1 MVSSM
6 DPNGSPPSNA
16 RLADYHKNPAYERRV
31 VIFYDVLGWRNHIL
45 AAGDDV
51 AKIGKLRR
59 LILQHARNLP
69 LRGNLDIKVS
79 TFSDN
84 IVVSQSFDL
93 IKTPM
98 LIQLMAIIQ
107 AGAAVSGFLI
117 RGGITIGDI
126 IHDEECVF
134 GPGLNRAYE
143 LESKIARFPRF
154 VLDQQVEGGFG
165 DIGDLAVVEDGIRF
179 LDPFR
184 LAFMDFLTGDR
195 KKLSSELLV
204 GAGLPDPPNKIKGMR
219 RDHLLGAIL
228 AKLEPQIRGP
238 IGDKE
243 WEKLA
248 WLYDRIAVQLG
259 VARAAS
265 YPRIRPTE

>member
-1 MVSSM
+1 
-6 DPNGSPPSNA
+6 
-16 RLADYHKNPAYERRV
+16 
-31 VIFYDVLGWRNHIL
+31 LGWQNHIL
-45 AAGDDV
+45 AAGDH
-51 AKIGKLRR
+51 AEKIGKLRR

-69 LRGNLDIKVS
+69 LRGNLEIKVS

-107 AGAAVSGFLI
+107 VGAAVAGFLI
-117 RGGITIGDI
+117 RGGITIGDV

-154 VLDQQVEGGFG
+154 VLDQQVDGGFG
-165 DIGDLAVVEDGIRF
+165 DIGDLAVVEDGVRF
-179 LDPFR
+179 LDPYR
-184 LAFMDFLTGDR
+184 LAFMEFLAGDR
-195 KKLSSELLV
+195 EKLSSELLA
-204 GAGLPDPPNKIKGMR
+204 GAGLPDPANKIKGIR

-228 AKLEPQIRGP
+228 ARIKPQIRAP
-238 IGDKE
+238 IEDKE

-248 WLYDRIAVQLG
+248 WLYDRLAAQLG
-259 VARAAS
+259 VAPASS
-265 YPRIRPTE
+265 YPRIRS